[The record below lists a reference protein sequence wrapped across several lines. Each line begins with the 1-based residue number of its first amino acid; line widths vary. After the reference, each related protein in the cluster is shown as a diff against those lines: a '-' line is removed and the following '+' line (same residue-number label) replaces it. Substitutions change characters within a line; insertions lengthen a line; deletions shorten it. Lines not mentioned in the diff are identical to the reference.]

1 MQENTS
7 GLSWPATWVE
17 VVEVEVVSAVPCQCQ
32 QPSQVSR
39 NTPAV
44 WWDSPSAWGQ
54 DNCSWRMR
62 PCVIEMRCAFT
73 TWECPL
79 LRWSPLPSPGPP
91 PQEPILSPCSPRSN
105 APLPSPSV
113 EKAGQSLI
121 IGGSHRFITSQ
132 VVKTSKSLFWRES
145 VVIGP
150 YVTLKSV

>member
-1 MQENTS
+1 M
-7 GLSWPATWVE
+7 LSSTATWAE
-17 VVEVEVVSAVPCQCQ
+17 VVEVEGVSAVPCQCQ

-54 DNCSWRMR
+54 DNCSGEGWGHVWLKCRHHMS
-62 PCVIEMRCAFT
+62 CALI

-79 LRWSPLPSPGPP
+79 LRWSPLPSPDPP
-91 PQEPILSPCSPRSN
+91 PQEPISSPCSPRSN